1 MDSPSTRGLL
11 FFLALLFTGC
21 GPRIT
26 PPASPSHP
34 VTVFVADYGR
44 HSSLLLPDKHGGLV
58 EFAWGDYAWFAQNHT
73 GSGDAFSA
81 LFWSDGSGL
90 GIRRLPTTPVYDELK
105 KTLDAKRLLCFPAAA
120 DKAKTLR
127 EHLTAQIDLH
137 DGQMIY
143 SAKNK
148 MYFVRDDDHYSFA
161 HNCNHVTAAWLR
173 ELGCK
178 VEGSILLSD
187 FKLDP

>member
-1 MDSPSTRGLL
+1 LL
-11 FFLALLFTGC
+11 STGC
-21 GPRIT
+21 APRIT
-26 PPASPSHP
+26 PPPSPSHP

-44 HSSLLLPDKHGGLV
+44 HSSLLLPDKRGGLV

-73 GSGDAFSA
+73 GSGNAFSA

-90 GIRRLPTTPVYDELK
+90 GIRRLPIIPGYDELK
-105 KTLDAKRLLCFPAAA
+105 KTLDAKRLLCFPAPA

-127 EHLTAQIDLH
+127 EHLAAQIDLH

-143 SAKNK
+143 SSKNK
-148 MYFVRDDDHYSFA
+148 MYFVHDDDHYWLA
-161 HNCNHVTAAWLR
+161 HNCNHVTAEWLR

-178 VEGSILLSD
+178 VEGPILLSD
-187 FKLDP
+187 FKLNPQGPHP